1 MKYEWDF
8 QFLLQYRWLIAEGIA
23 TTIGY
28 TIVTA
33 LLGLLVGT
41 LLAVG
46 RMTGTRLI
54 TTPITAFVE
63 VFRCTPVLVQL
74 IWCYYALPVL
84 VGVELSAAAAAT
96 ITLSLYGGSFYA
108 EIIRG
113 GIVSIERGQWDAGR
127 ALGLTIWQLLGR
139 VVLPQALRRMI
150 PPLVNQTILQLKN
163 TSLVSAIAVPD
174 LLYQGQL
181 ITSATYRPLETY
193 TMIAVAY
200 FVILFPLT
208 RIAQGLEKHFAR
220 EPGRVGFE

>member
-1 MKYEWDF
+1 VTYEWDF
-8 QFLLQYRWLIAEGIA
+8 HFLLQYRWLIASGVA
-23 TTIGY
+23 TTIGF
-28 TIVTA
+28 TIATA
-33 LLGLLVGT
+33 VLGLLVGT
-41 LLAVG
+41 MLAIG
-46 RMTGTRLI
+46 RMTGRRLI
-54 TTPITAFVE
+54 TIPITAFVE

-84 VGVELSAAAAAT
+84 IGVELSPAAAAT

-113 GIVSIERGQWDAGR
+113 GIVSVERGQWDAGR

-193 TMIAVAY
+193 TMIAVVY
-200 FVILFPLT
+200 FLVLFPLT
-208 RIAQGLEKHFAR
+208 RVAQWLEQHFAQG
-220 EPGRVGFE
+220 PGRVGFE